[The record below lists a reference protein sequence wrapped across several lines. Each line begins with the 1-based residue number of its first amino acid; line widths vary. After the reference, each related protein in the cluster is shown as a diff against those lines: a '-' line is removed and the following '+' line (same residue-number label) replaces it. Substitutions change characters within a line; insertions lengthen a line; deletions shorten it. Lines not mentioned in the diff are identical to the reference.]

1 MRIRIAT
8 SWRELEGMRSQWQA
22 LARAVPATMFQSF
35 EWNLLAARIFANR
48 EAPYVVIC
56 ENDSGAALIPACVR
70 TRSRT
75 ISLLG
80 EELFDYRD
88 FLAAGDELALH
99 AAWEKLADLGLPL
112 EVTALRGRDACE
124 RWAWLSPEP
133 FCGAP
138 AARPG
143 PGVKPKRSYVL
154 RRLLRLG
161 ACVRQ
166 HGPANQELVHWIFE
180 RKAEQEGSLFADP
193 LRRAFM
199 LEAVQLPASGA
210 EMFTLELETHTLAA
224 LVTFMDGG
232 IRRFY
237 TTYFDA
243 AWAKHSPGFALLS
256 EAAERTLSDGCAYDF
271 MTGEQPY
278 KMRLA
283 TSSVPLYRI
292 SQRRIEMRNLWTQE
306 STLAA

>member
-1 MRIRIAT
+1 M
-8 SWRELEGMRSQWQA
+8 
-22 LARAVPATMFQSF
+22 PATLFQSF
-35 EWNLLAARIFANR
+35 EWNLLAARIFADR
-48 EAPYVVIC
+48 EVPYVVFC

-70 TRSRT
+70 MRSRT
-75 ISLLG
+75 VSLLG

-88 FLAAGDELALH
+88 YLAAGGEAPLH
-99 AAWEKLADLGLPL
+99 AAWEKLAALGMPL
-112 EVTALRGRDACE
+112 EVTAVRGHDAYE

-138 AARPG
+138 GARPR
-143 PGVKPKRSYVL
+143 PGWKPKTSYVL

-166 HGPANQELVHWIFE
+166 HGPGNQALVRWIFE
-180 RKAEQEGSLFADP
+180 RKAEQEGSLFRDP
-193 LRRAFM
+193 LRCEFILA
-199 LEAVQLPASGA
+199 AVQLPVSPA
-210 EMFTLELETHTLAA
+210 EIFTLELETQTLAA
-224 LVTFMDGG
+224 LVTFMDAGV
-232 IRRFY
+232 RRFY

-256 EAAERTLSDGCAYDF
+256 EAAERTLADGCAYDF
-271 MTGEQPY
+271 MTGEQSY

-292 SQRRIEMRNLWTQE
+292 SQRRIDMRNLRTHE
-306 STLAA
+306 TTVAA